1 MEQNRQ
7 ITALSVS
14 VEDAARVVGY
24 SRSGVYELI
33 ASGELKAFK
42 IGRRRLILMSEL
54 KLWVERAAKAG
65 AR

>member
-1 MEQNRQ
+1 MDQNQQ
-7 ITALSVS
+7 ISPLSVS

-42 IGRRRLILMSEL
+42 LGRRRLILMSEL
-54 KLWVERAAKAG
+54 KSWVERAAQAG